1 MMASSGQTSARDD
14 RSEPQQTHAK
24 SDIQQAQAIIAQSG
38 TSQPSIGQLSIGE
51 TPARVPSANAEKT
64 TSTSVQPSRPEERIQ
79 ALAREAS
86 GQCQRTATYI
96 ARLRRRE
103 QVRGRLKPEEV
114 LLFKFRREPFSVY
127 FKWLGE
133 EGKGREVVYVRDRYE
148 DKIHT
153 LLAAGDVPL
162 MPAGRKLALSPD
174 NPLVQAASR
183 HPITH
188 AGICYLVGKYA
199 QLAAANMARPGLL
212 RYVGPIS
219 RPELPQSLE
228 AVEQQILS
236 GTEPL
241 LPHGGKRLWMF
252 DGSNHLPV
260 LVSTQDA
267 EGHEVEHYCYDRI
280 QFGLPL
286 DDADFNPDVLWPS
299 GSTNKNKPVSRISD

>member
-1 MMASSGQTSARDD
+1 MTSGTNQASVRDD
-14 RSEPQQTHAK
+14 RSEVPQTPAK
-24 SDIQQAQAIIAQSG
+24 SDIHQAQAIIAS
-38 TSQPSIGQLSIGE
+38 SPNGQASVPQAPAAELS
-51 TPARVPSANAEKT
+51 PVPSAGREKIT
-64 TSTSVQPSRPEERIQ
+64 PPSASAPPGERIQ
-79 ALAREAS
+79 SLAHEAS
-86 GQCQRTATYI
+86 AQCHRTSTYI

-103 QVRGRLKPEEV
+103 EVGGRQKPEEI

-133 EGKGREVVYVRDRYE
+133 EGKGREVVYVRGRYE

-162 MPAGRKLALSPD
+162 MPAGRKVALSPD

-199 QLAAANMARPGLL
+199 QLAAANLARPGLL
-212 RYVGPIS
+212 RYVGLVS
-219 RPELPQSLE
+219 KAELPQSLE
-228 AVEQQILS
+228 VVEQQILT
-236 GTEPL
+236 GEEPL

-252 DGSNHLPV
+252 DGTNHLPV
-260 LVSTQDA
+260 LVSTLDA
-267 EGHEVEHYCYDRI
+267 DGHEVEYYCYDRI
-280 QFGLPL
+280 QFGVPL

-299 GSTNKNKPVSRISD
+299 TSRTSNTKRPSKASD

>member
-1 MMASSGQTSARDD
+1 MLASGGQPLAPDD
-14 RSEPQQTHAK
+14 RGEPQQKPAK
-24 SDIQQAQAIIAQSG
+24 SDIEQTQAIIAQSPN
-38 TSQPSIGQLSIGE
+38 SQPASRPMSNGE
-51 TPARVPSANAEKT
+51 TPPRAPSSGGERT
-64 TSTSVQPSRPEERIQ
+64 TEASAPPSRPEEKIQ
-79 ALAREAS
+79 ALARGAS
-86 GQCQRTATYI
+86 GQCQITSTYI

-103 QVRGRLKPEEV
+103 QVAGRQKPEEV

-127 FKWLGE
+127 FKWLGD
-133 EGKGREVVYVRDRYE
+133 EGKGREVVYVRGRYE

-162 MPAGRKLALSPD
+162 VPAGKKLALSPD

-199 QLAAANMARPGLL
+199 QLATTNLARPGLL
-212 RYVGPIS
+212 RYIGPIS

-236 GTEPL
+236 GEEPL

-252 DGSNHLPV
+252 DPSNHLPV

-267 EGHEVEHYCYDRI
+267 DGHEVEYYCYDRI
-280 QFGLPL
+280 QFGVPL

-299 GSTNKNKPVSRISD
+299 ASAGKRSAARVSD

>member
-1 MMASSGQTSARDD
+1 MMASGSPALARDEP
-14 RSEPQQTHAK
+14 SQPQQATAR
-24 SDIQQAQAIIAQSG
+24 SDIQQAQAIIAQSPA
-38 TSQPSIGQLSIGE
+38 SQPPSDGMLSPVPLANRE
-51 TPARVPSANAEKT
+51 KAPQATPPV
-64 TSTSVQPSRPEERIQ
+64 RPEDRIQ
-79 ALAREAS
+79 SLAREAS
-86 GQCQRTATYI
+86 GQCQKTATYI

-103 QVRGRLKPEEV
+103 QVGGRQKPEEV

-199 QLAAANMARPGLL
+199 QLAAANLSRPGLL
-212 RYVGPIS
+212 RYIGPIS
-219 RPELPQSLE
+219 RPELPQPVE

-236 GTEPL
+236 GEEPL
-241 LPHGGKRLWMF
+241 LPHGGKRVWMF
-252 DGSNHLPV
+252 DESNHLPV

-267 EGHEVEHYCYDRI
+267 EGHEVEYYCYDRI
-280 QFGLPL
+280 QFGVPL
-286 DDADFNPDVLWPS
+286 DDADFNPDILWPDA
-299 GSTNKNKPVSRISD
+299 GSSKRAPRLSN